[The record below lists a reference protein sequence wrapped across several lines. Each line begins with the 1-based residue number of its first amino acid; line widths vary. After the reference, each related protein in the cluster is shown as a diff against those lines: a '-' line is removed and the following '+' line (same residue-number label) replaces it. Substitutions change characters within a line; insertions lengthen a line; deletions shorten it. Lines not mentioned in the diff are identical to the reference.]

1 MRTPRERATAST
13 LPRVLA
19 PVSGAAVI
27 YRAPLPEGMSADA
40 DASHGETDLPT
51 VRVVVDFRTER
62 HVLFN
67 LDDDQ
72 VRDLADRV
80 AATRAADPDADSY
93 RLTFEFS
100 AGQVEQTDAAFDR
113 MAATDAADAALV
125 DLTATEPDAAPP
137 TTTLSLSM
145 TTDTV
150 DQLAEGFASHVQG
163 GEGGKWAVEV
173 PAISMRLLERALE
186 KALDGA
192 ENPTDDAMAEL
203 RSER

>member
-1 MRTPRERATAST
+1 
-13 LPRVLA
+13 
-19 PVSGAAVI
+19 
-27 YRAPLPEGMSADA
+27 MSADA
-40 DASHGETDLPT
+40 GPTNRGESDLPT

-67 LDDDQ
+67 LNDDQ

-80 AATRAADPDADSY
+80 GERRAADPDADSY
-93 RLTFEFS
+93 RLAFEFS

-125 DLTATEPDAAPP
+125 DLTATESGAAPP

-150 DQLAEGFASHVQG
+150 EQLAEGFASHVRG

-173 PAISMRLLERALE
+173 PAVSMQLLERALE